1 MPINNREKFK
11 LPETLPEAQKMAVDL
26 LNKIESIESQLLT
39 PPESVLQGDRGEWEK
54 RAIASKRIAERQ
66 LFILHGWI
74 REKADVG
81 SNRLS
86 ARLNDMC
93 DILSLCHKL
102 LASLVAK
109 GVKFS
114 PEETA
119 LLVRVDGLVVG
130 TAFID
135 KPIGEPIFPNNLLTL
150 ARRCRQGDPQ
160 LRMVVSSRIAK
171 LSHDP
176 IDFDLLATDT
186 AAYLRVYDS
195 KVTDDALVNAVEAY
209 LEDERVDSAIN
220 VMRKLPNR
228 DGSLMLLRMWC
239 KVFALTK
246 NAKHLERARVLAE
259 ASSKDF
265 ISAMAWASIFSVS
278 GEDRDWEQ
286 VLKHLASSN
295 HKEVAKIN
303 VARTNIV
310 VTLSRA
316 GRLDLAKTVLSWID
330 DPRHKIH
337 AIRAV
342 NKLSPQKSYVEEA
355 FKVASENGA
364 INSTAF
370 IDLAMIALA
379 NEDAAVLGNL
389 ALIDDPTLRCYALS
403 LASTIKQEGQEKV
416 LDSARSVAADL
427 LERQGAEI
435 GNKGLEVFV
444 WALARSGAIDE
455 ACTVAGMFTEHL
467 LRCHAYLAIE
477 AVKAGKNTLD

>member
-1 MPINNREKFK
+1 MSINNREKFK
-11 LPETLPEAQKMAVDL
+11 LPETLSEAQQMAVNL
-26 LNKIESIESQLLT
+26 LEKIESIENQLLS
-39 PPESVLQGDRGEWEK
+39 PPVSALQGDAGEWK
-54 RAIASKRIAERQ
+54 QRALTSKRIAEQQ

-81 SNRLS
+81 SSRLS
-86 ARLNDMC
+86 ARINDMC

-135 KPIGEPIFPNNLLTL
+135 KPIGEPIFPNNLLAL

-160 LRMVVSSRIAK
+160 LRMVVSSRIVK

-176 IDFDLLATDT
+176 VDFDLLATDL
-186 AAYLRVYDS
+186 AAYLRVYAS
-195 KVTDDALVNAVEAY
+195 KITDDALVYAIEAY
-209 LEDERVDSAIN
+209 LENGRVDSAIT
-220 VMRKLPNR
+220 VMKKLPNR
-228 DGSLMLLRMWC
+228 DGSLVLLRMWC
-239 KVFALTK
+239 RVFALTK

-259 ASSKDF
+259 AFAKDF

-278 GEDRDWEQ
+278 GENKDWEQ
-286 VLKHLASSN
+286 VLKYLAFSN
-295 HKEVAKIN
+295 HEEVAKVDI
-303 VARTNIV
+303 ARRNIV

-316 GRLDLAKTVLSWID
+316 NRLDLAKTVLGWIE
-330 DPRHKIH
+330 DPLQKIP

-342 NKLSPQKSYVEEA
+342 NKLSPQKEYVEEA
-355 FKVASENGA
+355 LKVAQKNGV
-364 INSTAF
+364 INSATF
-370 IDLAMIALA
+370 IDLARIALA

-389 ALIDDPTLRCYALS
+389 AMTDDPTLRCYALS
-403 LASTIKQEGQEKV
+403 LASTIKQDGQEKN
-416 LDSARSVAADL
+416 LDDARSVAADL
-427 LERQGAEI
+427 LEHRGAKL

-455 ACTVAGMFTEHL
+455 ACAVAGMLTDHL
-467 LRCHAYLAIE
+467 LRCHAYLVIE
-477 AVKAGKNTLD
+477 AVQAGKTTLD